1 MPPRILAPSLA
12 RRASGRSRH
21 GAWRRQQGAI
31 IITVALSLLFL
42 LGFMGIAL
50 DFGRLFVTKTELQT
64 AVDSCSLAA
73 AQELDTASD
82 ALSRAVS
89 AGLAA
94 GNLNRVQFQS
104 GSAGIAASDITFSDA
119 LNGSYSS
126 SFPYATAKYAK
137 CRHAQTGIVPW
148 LLQAMGAFSGNSA
161 YGNSQTVAAVAVAT
175 RAPAQ
180 TGCAIPVQ
188 INPKNTV
195 KPDYGFTKGEWIP
208 TVYDENSSGNDV
220 TPGHFGWANLDESAN
235 ADELKNELQGSGH
248 CNLRIG
254 AEVNTPGAK
263 FSASVAW
270 NTRFGLYKQGGGNP
284 SVTTAAPD
292 LTGYSYTA
300 TNWPGK
306 SNAITDFLA
315 KRADHRSYGD
325 LADSVNA
332 GDTITGLNIK
342 SGYKDAEMATHAAG
356 PNALASWG
364 GNRRLVLAPFVV
376 GGKIDG
382 WACVL
387 MLHPID
393 SNKTTVYLEY
403 IANASTAESKCTT
416 NGLPGGEAGPLV
428 PVLVQ

>member
-1 MPPRILAPSLA
+1 MTSRIFAPSLA

-21 GAWRRQQGAI
+21 GAWHRQQGAI

-89 AGLAA
+89 AGQAA

-104 GSAGIAASDITFSDA
+104 GSAGIPGSYITFLDA
-119 LNGSYSS
+119 NYQETSNYLE
-126 SFPYATAKYAK
+126 AKYAK

-148 LLQAMGAFSGNSA
+148 LLQAVGAFSGNSV
-161 YGNSQTVAAVAVAT
+161 YSNNLTVAAVAVAT

-208 TVYDENSSGNDV
+208 TVYDENSAGNDV

-248 CNLRIG
+248 CNLRTG

-306 SNAITDFLA
+306 ANAITDFLA

-342 SGYKDAEMATHAAG
+342 GGYKDAEMATHAAG

-403 IANASTAESKCTT
+403 IANASTSESKCTT
-416 NGLPGGEAGPLV
+416 NGLPGGETGPLV